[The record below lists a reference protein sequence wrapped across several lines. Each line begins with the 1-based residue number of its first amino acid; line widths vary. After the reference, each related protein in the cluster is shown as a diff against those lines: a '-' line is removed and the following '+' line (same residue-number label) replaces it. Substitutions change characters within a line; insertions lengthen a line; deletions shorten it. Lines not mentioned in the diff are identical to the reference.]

1 MTPESFFGELVPR
14 AWNERL
20 QTEQD
25 GNGASFGLE
34 IRVREPEY
42 EFHLAV
48 KDGEMRAVGEALPD
62 PLITLFLSGADLE
75 QMARTLGP
83 DPLALLTGLGPS
95 DFMLTEPRIEALRE
109 LQGSIRLE
117 ISGQRP
123 WGLQLC
129 YGGASPGETG
139 TTLSL
144 SQESFDEIRA
154 GETDLPASFFS
165 GKISLEGDMDL
176 AMRMALV
183 LLAG

>member
-14 AWNERL
+14 AWNERF
-20 QTEQD
+20 QREQA
-25 GNGASFGLE
+25 GSGASFGLE
-34 IRVREPEY
+34 IRVREPEC

-48 KDGEMRAVGEALPD
+48 KDGEMRAVGEALAN

-75 QMARTLGP
+75 QMVQTLGP
-83 DPLALLTGLGPS
+83 DPLALLTGLGRS
-95 DFMLTEPRIEALRE
+95 DFSLTPPRIAALQE
-109 LQGSIRLE
+109 LQGSIRLV
-117 ISGQRP
+117 ISGERP
-123 WGLQLC
+123 WGFQLC

-154 GETDLPASFFS
+154 GETDLQASFFS
-165 GKISLEGDMDL
+165 GKLSLEGDMDL
-176 AMRMALV
+176 AMRMALA